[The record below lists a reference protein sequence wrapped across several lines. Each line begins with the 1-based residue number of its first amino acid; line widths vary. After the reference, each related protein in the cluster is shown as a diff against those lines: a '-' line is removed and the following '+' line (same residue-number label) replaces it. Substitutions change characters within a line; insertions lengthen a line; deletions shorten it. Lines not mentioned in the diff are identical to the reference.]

1 MKYENKENNH
11 VVYFP
16 LVLQSVLSVIAE
28 LEKKPVKVK
37 VQEIIWGTPRRPPCM
52 PNSEITIKIFLYTN
66 YCYSF
71 IFFNWRILFL
81 DNLCMSMSGT
91 NCVNV

>member
-52 PNSEITIKIFLYTN
+52 PNSEITIKDFVYTN
-66 YCYSF
+66 
-71 IFFNWRILFL
+71 
-81 DNLCMSMSGT
+81 
-91 NCVNV
+91 